1 MIRVMKNF
9 KSIFFYCIL
18 SCLIVCG
25 ISSCKKEEG
34 NGAPTLTRV
43 RTVFQSTQSSITIAP
58 FDSTTSAGKVGI
70 RYAII
75 GNNLISTQAIYI
87 NGVSI
92 YFNPAYSSN
101 TTLQFSVPQNATFS
115 NSSTDNMLTVVTAH
129 GKASIP
135 FVIEQPLPGITSVT
149 QLAGTVGDVLTI
161 TGTTFDGLTG
171 VSFGTVPG
179 TVLTK
184 TPKVITV
191 QVPAGL
197 TAARI
202 LVTTAATKGGG
213 TSTGPL
219 LSSGTSQLANNVT
232 AAHQANGVFGF
243 STAIFRDN
251 VENSW
256 FTTGGTNS
264 SLDLTLKKRGTASTK
279 VTYGGGYDNFGFKV
293 NTNVSVSPNAAI
305 KFSLYGG
312 KGTNGKKVHV
322 LLNGNYNASSEILLV
337 EGQWTDYIIPTAYL
351 VDGTSPLVTYINQIT
366 FQEYS
371 GNATIFNIDDVGIV
385 DVP

>member
-18 SCLIVCG
+18 SSLIVCG

-34 NGAPTLTRV
+34 TGAPTLTRV
-43 RTVFQSTQSSITIAP
+43 RTVFQSSQSSIAIAP

-70 RYAII
+70 RYAVI

-135 FVIEQPLPGITSVT
+135 FVIEQPLPGITSIT
-149 QLAGTVGDVLTI
+149 QLAGNAGDVLTI
-161 TGTTFDGLTG
+161 TGTTFDGLSG

-219 LSSGTSQLANNVT
+219 LLSGTSQLANNVT
-232 AAHQANGVFGF
+232 AAHQANAVFGF
-243 STAIFRDN
+243 STPIF
-251 VENSW
+251 E
-256 FTTGGTNS
+256 
-264 SLDLTLKKRGTASTK
+264 DLLESNWYTFGAATVDPTLKKRGTTSMKIAF
-279 VTYGGGYDNFGFKV
+279 GGGYDNIGYKV
-293 NTNVSVSPNAAI
+293 NTPVTVSPNAAI

-322 LLNGNYNASSEILLV
+322 LLNNNYNASSEIVFV
-337 EGQWTDYIIPTAYL
+337 EGQWTDYIIPIAFL
-351 VDGTSPLVTYINQIT
+351 VDSKSPLVTFINQIT

-371 GNATIFNIDDVGIV
+371 GNNTIFNIDDVGIV
-385 DVP
+385 DIP